1 MKGYVMFIWF
11 KPDPCDLM
19 YRQVLFDVLSKR
31 LQTKAIEKQCHQ
43 VVFCV
48 LIEFCSFR
56 QSTIENKNR
65 YIKSIFH
72 TQGNIRLSVL
82 KSDKQYYLLHEFS
95 TVANDLMTTM
105 S

>member
-31 LQTKAIEKQCHQ
+31 LQTTAIEKQCHQ

-56 QSTIENKNR
+56 QSTIEKKL
-65 YIKSIFH
+65 IHQI
-72 TQGNIRLSVL
+72 NISYPRIDKIL
-82 KSDKQYYLLHEFS
+82 KKKKY
-95 TVANDLMTTM
+95 
-105 S
+105 